1 MRERFCDIA
10 VVGAGPAGL
19 AAAAAALKGG
29 AENVI
34 LVEQKGEMPAE
45 KPGNTGRKRR
55 GRETGG
61 IRRFPEEKEGGTAF
75 TCCRKTIATQIRGK
89 TLLCM
94 NPEGIFQIHFS
105 ALILAMGCKAAGEGA
120 AVPCCPNNGFYTA
133 EQIDSCPPN
142 TGKTDRGVVILGS
155 SDDSLL
161 LARRMAQKGARVRG
175 VVESLP
181 EMAGSV
187 SHKEQCLDVFQIPLF
202 LSHTVVDVWGT
213 DRVESVTLAPVD
225 SERRIQTERAF
236 VVPCDTLVY
245 SQKEDFR
252 SAELFLS
259 EMPFGIKVNR
269 LNQTQVPWVF
279 ACGDMLRRNA
289 AESQAAREGAAAGR
303 YATLYARGGLPNVW
317 DGTEAGEDL
326 IKTTRMIGVEAT

>member
-61 IRRFPEEKEGGTAF
+61 IRRFPEEKEGGAAF
-75 TCCRKTIATQIRGK
+75 TCCRKTIATQIRGM

-94 NPEGIFQIHFS
+94 NPEGFLQIHFS
-105 ALILAMGCKAAGEGA
+105 ALILAMGRKAAGEGRGA
-120 AVPCCPNNGFYTA
+120 PRCPNNGFYTA
-133 EQIDSCPPN
+133 EQIDGCPPN
-142 TGKTDRGVVILGS
+142 TGKPGRGVVILGS

-161 LARRMAQKGARVRG
+161 LARRMAQSGVRVRG
-175 VVESLP
+175 IVEPLP

-187 SHKEQCLDVFQIPLF
+187 SHKEQCLDVFRIPLF
-202 LSHTVVDVWGT
+202 LSHTVIDVWGA
-213 DRVESVTLAPVD
+213 DRSVTLAPVD
-225 SERRIQTERAF
+225 SDHRIQTERAF

-245 SQKEDFR
+245 SQKKDLR
-252 SAELFLS
+252 PAELFLS

-289 AESQAAREGAAAGR
+289 AESQVAREGAAAGR
-303 YATLYARGGLPNVW
+303 YATLYARGGLPDVW
-317 DGTEAGEDL
+317 DGTEAGENL
-326 IKTTRMIGVEAT
+326 IKTTRMIGVETI